1 MLQQLS
7 SLKTLKKKVVR
18 KALDMI
24 KRIMDDDPD
33 EIISEDEDGLEDNE
47 EEQTNE
53 KKGKYAV
60 FWKEYGNFIK
70 MGVLDDSA
78 NRKRLAK
85 LIRFQSSKSGEKLAS
100 FDQYVARMKPDQ
112 SHIYFMTGQD
122 KNQLKNSPLLEKL
135 LKNEYEYAG
144 YLLRRSS

>member
-1 MLQQLS
+1 MQIKYTRRDAWNENNS
-7 SLKTLKKKVVR
+7 SSFL
-18 KALDMI
+18 AI
-24 KRIMDDDPD
+24 
-33 EIISEDEDGLEDNE
+33 DGLEDNE

-85 LIRFQSSKSGEKLAS
+85 LIRFQRYRSCLITWFSW
-100 FDQYVARMKPDQ
+100 
-112 SHIYFMTGQD
+112 
-122 KNQLKNSPLLEKL
+122 
-135 LKNEYEYAG
+135 YEYF
-144 YLLRRSS
+144 